1 MMPMSKEVTT
11 PPRKPQGKVLT
22 THFDPLWIHTFL
34 FQAIRIRIINHPM
47 TINLLKSQNESV
59 VQDDHEVLKIVVHES
74 VPQSMKVSSIITAPL
89 RQEQQQRRLVFH
101 NTQT

>member
-1 MMPMSKEVTT
+1 
-11 PPRKPQGKVLT
+11 
-22 THFDPLWIHTFL
+22 
-34 FQAIRIRIINHPM
+34 M

-101 NTQT
+101 NTQTWTHKISSTTSSSGEYLIFAQNFTVQPRS